1 MMKAAIG
8 IIKIIVL
15 ITLIV
20 TSVYQTS
27 RLWFDDQSD
36 PNLFY
41 RVFSSSTL
49 ENLESMRDAGNLIT
63 PKQLGVYLGQPNLE
77 YTVVKKGV
85 TYYETL
91 RNESIK
97 ILTMGLSKDYYM
109 GVVENLELL
118 WGNQHTSIHLDF
130 PIDYVSFSRNLGIP
144 LNAVN
149 GIESVETI
157 LIMPAFRNEI
167 WLNIFL
173 EDHVTGLYHHYQV
186 PKSEIVIP
194 NDSLVYQL
202 SNVIASGSKTSF
214 ISTLKNNIPYY
225 SKHILL
231 PLPSEDNRYHDPVF
245 MRIPFISS
253 GVVNIP
259 ELDGYVSLYFD
270 NPDIMKAIPLE
281 NEVRYVDGNV
291 VVRYNIDGLLEYNR
305 IVKENTATTSLTLA
319 LTVANQF
326 IEQDSQRMPTEYF
339 LKTYVQEAQRT
350 VFYYDVGFNDYPF
363 VLTEEVKQKYGMSH
377 AMEVT
382 VSGDKVI
389 KYRRILRQI
398 DDMNPQNKTL
408 QAKYEA
414 VLDQVIVEAG
424 TLDVE
429 IEEMYLGYSWHKD
442 KMEMSLHWIVYYDGI
457 PHFYPVE

>member
-1 MMKAAIG
+1 MKAAVST
-8 IIKIIVL
+8 IKIVIL

-41 RVFSSSTL
+41 RVFSSSAL
-49 ENLESMRDAGNLIT
+49 ENLEAMRDAGNLIT

-85 TYYETL
+85 THYESL

-97 ILTMGLSKDYYM
+97 ILTMGLNKDYYI
-109 GVVENLELL
+109 GTVDNLELL

-130 PIDYVSFSRNLGIP
+130 PLEQDIFARNLGIP

-149 GIESVETI
+149 SIKSVETI

-173 EDHVTGLYHHYQV
+173 EDQVTGLYHHYQV
-186 PKSEIVIP
+186 PRSEIVIS

-225 SKHILL
+225 SKHLLL
-231 PLPSEDNRYHDPVF
+231 PLPSENNRYHDPVF
-245 MRIPFISS
+245 MRIPFLSN

-305 IVKENTATTSLTLA
+305 IVKENTASTSLTLA

-339 LKTYVQEAQRT
+339 LKTYIQEAQRT
-350 VFYYDVGFNDYPF
+350 VFYYDVGFNDYSF
-363 VLTEEVKQKYGMSH
+363 VLREEVKQKYGMSH
-377 AMEVT
+377 AIEVT

-408 QAKYEA
+408 QAKYED
-414 VLDQVIVEAG
+414 VLDKVIVEAG

-429 IEEMYLGYSWHKD
+429 IDEMYLGYSWHMD
-442 KMEMSLHWIVYYDGI
+442 KMEMSLHWVVHYDGI
-457 PHFYPVE
+457 PHFYPVD

>member
-1 MMKAAIG
+1 
-8 IIKIIVL
+8 
-15 ITLIV
+15 
-20 TSVYQTS
+20 
-27 RLWFDDQSD
+27 
-36 PNLFY
+36 
-41 RVFSSSTL
+41 
-49 ENLESMRDAGNLIT
+49 
-63 PKQLGVYLGQPNLE
+63 
-77 YTVVKKGV
+77 
-85 TYYETL
+85 
-91 RNESIK
+91 
-97 ILTMGLSKDYYM
+97 
-109 GVVENLELL
+109 
-118 WGNQHTSIHLDF
+118 
-130 PIDYVSFSRNLGIP
+130 
-144 LNAVN
+144 
-149 GIESVETI
+149 
-157 LIMPAFRNEI
+157 MPAFRNEI

-173 EDHVTGLYHHYQV
+173 EDQVTGLYHHYQV
-186 PKSEIVIP
+186 PRSEIVIS

-225 SKHILL
+225 SKHLLL
-231 PLPSEDNRYHDPVF
+231 PLPSENNRYHDPVF
-245 MRIPFISS
+245 MRIPFLSN

-305 IVKENTATTSLTLA
+305 IVKENTASTSLTLA

-339 LKTYVQEAQRT
+339 LKTYIQEAQRT
-350 VFYYDVGFNDYPF
+350 VFYYDVGFNDYSF
-363 VLTEEVKQKYGMSH
+363 VLREEVKQKYGMSH
-377 AMEVT
+377 AIEVT

-408 QAKYEA
+408 QAKYED
-414 VLDQVIVEAG
+414 VLDKVIVEAG

-429 IEEMYLGYSWHKD
+429 IDEMYLGYSWHMD
-442 KMEMSLHWIVYYDGI
+442 KMEMSLHWVVHYDGI
-457 PHFYPVE
+457 PHFYPVD

>member
-1 MMKAAIG
+1 MKAAVST
-8 IIKIIVL
+8 IKVVIL

-41 RVFSSSTL
+41 RVFSSSSL
-49 ENLESMRDAGNLIT
+49 ENLEAMRDAGNLIT
-63 PKQLGVYLGQPNLE
+63 PKQLGVYLGHPNLE

-85 TYYETL
+85 THYETL
-91 RNESIK
+91 RNESVK
-97 ILTMGLSKDYYM
+97 ILTMGLNEDYYV
-109 GVVENLELL
+109 GTVDNLEIL
-118 WGNQHTSIHLDF
+118 WSNQHASIHLDF
-130 PIDYVSFSRNLGIP
+130 PLEQAIFARNLGIP
-144 LNAVN
+144 QSAVS
-149 GIESVETI
+149 GIESVDSI

-186 PKSEIVIP
+186 PKSEVVIS
-194 NDSLVYQL
+194 NDSLAYQL
-202 SNVIASGSKTSF
+202 SNVVANGSKTSF

-231 PLPSEDNRYHDPVF
+231 PLPSEDNRYHDPIF
-245 MRIPFISS
+245 MNVPFISN
-253 GVVNIP
+253 GVIHIS
-259 ELDGYVSLYFD
+259 ELDDYISHYFD

-281 NEVRYVDGNV
+281 DEVRYVDGNV
-291 VVRYNIDGLLEYNR
+291 VVRYNKEGLLEYNR
-305 IVKENTATTSLTLA
+305 IIRENTGPTSLTLA

-326 IEQDSQRMPTEYF
+326 IEKDIQSMPAEFF
-339 LKTYVQEAQRT
+339 LKTYRQEAQRT
-350 VFYYDVGFNDYPF
+350 VFYYDIAFNDYPF
-363 VLTEEVKQKYGMSH
+363 VLTEAIKQKFDMSY
-377 AMEVT
+377 AIEVT
-382 VSGDKVI
+382 VSGDKVV

-408 QAKYEA
+408 EAQYED
-414 VLDQVIVEAG
+414 VLDQVIVEVG

-429 IEEMYLGYSWHKD
+429 IEEMYLGYSWQTEN
-442 KMEMSLHWIVYYDGI
+442 MEMSLHWVVEYGGNA
-457 PHFYPVE
+457 HFYPVE

>member
-1 MMKAAIG
+1 MMKAAVST
-8 IIKIIVL
+8 IKIVIL

-20 TSVYQTS
+20 ISVYQTS

-41 RVFSSSTL
+41 RVFSSSTI
-49 ENLESMRDAGNLIT
+49 ENLEAVRDAGNMIT

-77 YTVVKKGV
+77 YTIVKKGIPH
-85 TYYETL
+85 YETL
-91 RNESIK
+91 RSESIK
-97 ILTMGLSKDYYM
+97 ILIMGLDKDYYV
-109 GVVENLELL
+109 GVVENKELL
-118 WGNQHTSIHLDF
+118 WSNQHTSIHMDF
-130 PIDYVSFSRNLGIP
+130 PLEQAIFARNLGISQKA
-144 LNAVN
+144 LE
-149 GIESVETI
+149 GIGSVDTI

-173 EDHVTGLYHHYQV
+173 EDPSTGLYHHYQV
-186 PKSEIVIP
+186 PKSEVVIA
-194 NDSLVYQL
+194 NDSLAYQL
-202 SNVIASGSKTSF
+202 SNVVANGSRTSF

-225 SKHILL
+225 SKHLLL
-231 PLPSEDNRYHDPVF
+231 PLPSEDNRYHDPIF
-245 MRIPFISS
+245 TRIPFVSDAA
-253 GVVNIP
+253 VNVS
-259 ELDGYVSLYFD
+259 ELDGYVSLFFD

-291 VVRYNIDGLLEYNR
+291 VVRYNTEGLVEYNR
-305 IVKENTATTSLTLA
+305 IVKENAGSTSLTLA

-326 IEQDSQRMPTEYF
+326 IEQDIQRMPTEYF
-339 LKTYVQEAQRT
+339 LKTYLQEAQRT
-350 VFYYDVGFNDYPF
+350 VFYYDIGFNDYPF

-377 AMEVT
+377 AIEVT

-389 KYRRILRQI
+389 KYRRILRKI

-408 QAKYEA
+408 QAKYEN
-414 VLDQVIVEAG
+414 VLDKVILEAG

-429 IEEMYLGYSWHKD
+429 IEEMYLGYSWNRD
-442 KMEMSLHWIVYYDGI
+442 MMEMSLNWVVQYDGS

>member
-1 MMKAAIG
+1 MMKAAVST
-8 IIKIIVL
+8 IKIVIL

-41 RVFSSSTL
+41 RVFSSSAL
-49 ENLESMRDAGNLIT
+49 ENLEAMRDAGNLIT

-85 TYYETL
+85 TYYESL

-97 ILTMGLSKDYYM
+97 ILTMGLNKDYYI
-109 GVVENLELL
+109 GTVENLELL
-118 WGNQHTSIHLDF
+118 WGNQHTSMHLDF
-130 PIDYVSFSRNLGIP
+130 PLEKATFATNLGIS
-144 LNAVN
+144 LNALN
-149 GIESVETI
+149 SIESVETI

-173 EDHVTGLYHHYQV
+173 EDHVTGFYHHYQV
-186 PKSEIVIP
+186 PKTEVTIS
-194 NDSLVYQL
+194 NDSLAYQL
-202 SNVIASGSKTSF
+202 SSVIAIGNKTSF

-231 PLPSEDNRYHDPVF
+231 PLPSEDNRYHDPIF
-245 MRIPFISS
+245 IRIPFVSS
-253 GVVNIP
+253 GVVNIND
-259 ELDGYVSLYFD
+259 LNGYVSLYFD

-281 NEVRYVDGNV
+281 DEVRYVDGNV
-291 VVRYNIDGLLEYNR
+291 VVRYNTEGLLEYNR
-305 IVKENTATTSLTLA
+305 IVKENTGPTSLTLA

-326 IEQDSQRMPTEYF
+326 IEQDIQRMPTEYF
-339 LKTYVQEAQRT
+339 LKSYVQEDQRT

-363 VLTEEVKQKYGMSH
+363 VLTEEVREKYGMSH

-389 KYRRILRQI
+389 RYRRIIRQI
-398 DDMNPQNKTL
+398 DEMNPQNKTL
-408 QAKYEA
+408 QAKYED
-414 VLDQVIVEAG
+414 VLDKVIVEVG

-429 IEEMYLGYSWHKD
+429 IEEMYLGYSWHMD
-442 KMEMSLHWIVYYDGI
+442 MMEMSLNWVVQYDGN

>member
-1 MMKAAIG
+1 MMKAAVST
-8 IIKIIVL
+8 IKIVIL

-36 PNLFY
+36 PSLFY
-41 RVFSSSTL
+41 RVFSSAGL
-49 ENLESMRDAGNLIT
+49 ENLEAMRDAGNLIT

-85 TYYETL
+85 THYETL
-91 RNESIK
+91 KNESIK
-97 ILTMGLSKDYYM
+97 ILTMGLNKDYYV
-109 GVVENLELL
+109 GTLENLEPL
-118 WGNQHTSIHLDF
+118 WSNQHASIFLDF
-130 PIDYVSFSRNLGIP
+130 PIEQAIFARNLGIP
-144 LNAVN
+144 QNAVRD
-149 GIESVETI
+149 IQSVATI
-157 LIMPAFRNEI
+157 LIMPAFRNETG
-167 WLNIFL
+167 LNIFL
-173 EDHVTGLYHHYQV
+173 EDHQTGLYHHYQV
-186 PKSEIVIP
+186 PKSEVLIS
-194 NDSLVYQL
+194 NDSLAYQI
-202 SNVIASGSKTSF
+202 SNVIANGNKTSF

-225 SKHILL
+225 SRHLLL
-231 PLPSEDNRYHDPVF
+231 PLPSEDNRYHDPIF
-245 MRIPFISS
+245 MRIPFVSNAL
-253 GVVNIP
+253 VNIQ
-259 ELDGYVSLYFD
+259 ELDSYVSLYFD

-305 IVKENTATTSLTLA
+305 IVKENASPTSLTLA

-363 VLTEEVKQKYGMSH
+363 VLTEEVKTKYGMSH
-377 AMEVT
+377 AIEVT

-398 DDMNPQNKTL
+398 DDLNPQNRTL
-408 QAKYEA
+408 QAKYEDI
-414 VLDQVIVEAG
+414 LDEVIVEAG
-424 TLDVE
+424 TLEVE
-429 IEEMYLGYSWHKD
+429 IEEMYLGYSWHRD
-442 KMEMSLHWIVYYDGI
+442 IMEMSLNWVVQYDGS